1 MEQFLGL
8 QTWGTD
14 LILAVQ
20 SISSGFLDTFFKAI
34 TWLGNREAYLVILT
48 LLYWC
53 INRSWGARLLVL
65 TMLSSWFNEALK
77 SLFDL
82 PRPDP
87 ARVRQLVSESSF
99 GFPSNH
105 AQTGAVI
112 VWGYLAAKVKRAWFS
127 VLAVAMIFLIG
138 LSRAYLGIH
147 FPQDVI
153 GGWILGIVILLIW
166 LRYEERLAAW
176 WRSLAPQRQALLA
189 VAGPLALMF
198 LTPADSFGRYPNET
212 GATLAGILLGAG
224 LGSILEARTVRFRVD
239 GSLGRRALRYLVGIV
254 LVAAFYVGGGLV
266 PELHPWGLDIALRVL
281 RYALVGLTAVWLAP
295 WLFVK
300 LRLADSDL
308 ATESSA
314 ELA

>member
-1 MEQFLGL
+1 MEQLLGL

-20 SISSGFLDTFFKAI
+20 TISSGALDTFFKAI

-53 INRSWGARLLVL
+53 VNRSWGIRLLVL
-65 TMLSSWFNEALK
+65 AMLSSWFNEALK

-87 ARVRQLVSESSF
+87 TRVRQLVSESSF

-112 VWGYLAAKVKRAWFS
+112 VWGYLAAKVKRTWFT
-127 VLAVAMIFLIG
+127 VLAVIIIFLIG

-153 GGWILGIVILLIW
+153 GGWILGIVILLLW
-166 LRYEERLAAW
+166 LRFEDRLAAW
-176 WRSLAPQRQALLA
+176 WRGLTAGRQALLA
-189 VAGPLALMF
+189 IAGPLALML
-198 LTPADSFGRYPNET
+198 LTPADSFSRYPNET
-212 GATLAGILLGAG
+212 GATLAGILIGAG
-224 LGSILEARTVRFRVD
+224 LGSILEARTVQFRVD
-239 GSLGRRALRYLVGIV
+239 GSLGRRALRYLVGIL
-254 LVAAFYVGGGLV
+254 LVGVFYFGGALL
-266 PELHPWGLDIALRVL
+266 PELHPWGLDVALRVL
-281 RYALVGLTAVWLAP
+281 RYGLVGLTAVWLAP
-295 WLFVK
+295 WVFVK
-300 LRLADSDL
+300 LRLAESDL
-308 ATESSA
+308 RN
-314 ELA
+314 